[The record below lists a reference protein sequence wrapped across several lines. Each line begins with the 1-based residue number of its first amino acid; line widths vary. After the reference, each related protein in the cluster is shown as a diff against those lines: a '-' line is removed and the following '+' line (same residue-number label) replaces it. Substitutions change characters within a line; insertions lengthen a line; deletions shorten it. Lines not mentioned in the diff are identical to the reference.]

1 MTTRRTCDRSER
13 RPLTLETEMNIDKV
27 IDLLK
32 QVEAEI
38 GESETTDMIFEVY
51 RLAETARVEAEYIK
65 ERAQSEEDVEE
76 ASKYA
81 GLSACY
87 LP

>member
-1 MTTRRTCDRSER
+1 
-13 RPLTLETEMNIDKV
+13 MNLDKV
-27 IDLLK
+27 IGLLK
-32 QVEAEI
+32 QVEDEI

-65 ERAQSEEDVEE
+65 ERNAQIEAENAEV